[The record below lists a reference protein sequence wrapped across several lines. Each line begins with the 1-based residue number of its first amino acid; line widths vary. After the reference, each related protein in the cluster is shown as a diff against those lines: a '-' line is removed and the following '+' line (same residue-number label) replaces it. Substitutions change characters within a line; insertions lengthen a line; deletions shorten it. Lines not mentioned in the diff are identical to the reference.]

1 VRELPAEYL
10 LGPLEEAVHERLS
23 AVERE
28 RFAERIWQ
36 KDGGLWKRDP
46 PAQRAIVSRLGWL
59 GVADTLRGNLASVHR
74 LVEQVRSKGFGQT
87 VVLGMGGASATAEMF
102 ARAFGQRAGFL
113 RPSVLDSVVPATVRA
128 AEAAMN
134 LPHTLFV
141 VASKSGSTRET
152 LALFSHFQ
160 EQLMG
165 EVLGGHRADPPGR
178 HFVAITDAGSPLE
191 TLARQEA
198 FRETFVNPSDIG
210 GRFSA
215 LSLFGIV
222 PAALAG
228 VDVGLLLLRASEMAG
243 LSREA
248 AARDNPPLRL
258 GVVLGEAER
267 AGRDKLTFVASPA
280 AAPFGAWM
288 EQLIAGSTGKDARG
302 LVPIDGEP
310 LGEVS
315 VYGDDRL
322 FVGLL
327 LGEDDPMEARLRGL
341 ADAGHPVVLLHL
353 SDSYDLGA
361 EIFRWEF
368 ATAVAGALLGVNPF
382 DKPGVD
388 DSKARLA
395 KILDGDADWAKVPGT
410 SEVEIGAA
418 AGIRVLGRPDEKG
431 TGRDLSERLRAF
443 LAEIPPRGYLSIQA
457 YLPASP
463 GLASTLEQ
471 LRLRL
476 RNRTRAAVTLGMGPR
491 VVHTTGQLHKG
502 GPPTGAFVQIT
513 GDAGS
518 VGAELPVP
526 GSSQGFG
533 RLLAAQA
540 EADRQMLHAQGRNL
554 LHLRLVGEPREGLSS
569 LLSALP

>member
-1 VRELPAEYL
+1 VNELRAEYL
-10 LGPLEEAVHERLS
+10 LGPLEEAVRERLVT
-23 AVERE
+23 VERE

-36 KDGGLWKRDP
+36 RDAGLWKRDP
-46 PAQRAIVSRLGWL
+46 SVQRSIVNRLGWL
-59 GVADTLRGNLASVHR
+59 GIADTLRGNLASVHR
-74 LVEQVRSKGFGQT
+74 LVEQVRSKGFGQS

-113 RPSVLDSVVPATVRA
+113 RPSVLDSIVPATVRA

-141 VASKSGSTRET
+141 VSSKSGSTRET

-165 EVLGGHRADPPGR
+165 EVPGGRRAEPPGR

-228 VDVGLLLLRASEMAG
+228 VDVGLLLLRASEMAS
-243 LSREA
+243 LSRA
-248 AARDNPPLRL
+248 APARDNPPLWL

-267 AGRDKLTFVASPA
+267 AGRDKLTIVASSA
-280 AAPFGAWM
+280 VASFGAWI
-288 EQLIAGSTGKDARG
+288 EQLIAASTGKDARG
-302 LVPIDGEP
+302 LVPVDAEP

-327 LGEDDPMEARLRGL
+327 LGEDDPIAARLRGISE
-341 ADAGHPVVLLHL
+341 AGHPVVLLHL

-382 DKPGVD
+382 DKPSVD
-388 DSKARLA
+388 DSKARIA
-395 KILDGDADWAKVPGT
+395 KILDGDSDWAKAPGAP
-410 SEVEIGAA
+410 EVDIGGA
-418 AGIRVLGRPDEKG
+418 AGIRVLGKPE
-431 TGRDLSERLRAF
+431 GREAGGDLSERLRVF
-443 LAEIPPRGYLSIQA
+443 LADLPPRGYVSIHA
-457 YLPASP
+457 YLPAGP
-463 GLASTLEQ
+463 GLASALEQ

-491 VVHTTGQLHKG
+491 VLHTTGQLHKG
-502 GPPTGAFVQIT
+502 GPPTGAFIQIT

-526 GSSQGFG
+526 GSSTGFG
-533 RLLAAQA
+533 RLLAAEA
-540 EADRQMLHAQGRNL
+540 EADRQMLSAQGRNL

-569 LLSALP
+569 LLSALH